1 MEEKK
6 SLWTKLVQSVGLQ
19 KLIALIALIVIFTF
33 FAVSSESFRSF
44 DTAVSILDASY
55 YIGFLAIGVTFVIIT
70 GGIDLSIGTVMM
82 CSAIVGGVLH
92 TKMGWPLWL
101 ALLAILV
108 IGGVFGLF
116 NGIFNCEIW
125 ITTIHRNTWYNDDFT
140 WFKLNRIK
148 RTKCNVPITWNW

>member
-116 NGIFNCEIW
+116 NGIL
-125 ITTIHRNTWYNDDFT
+125 IHRNTWYNDDFT

>member
-70 GGIDLSIGTVMM
+70 GGIDLSIGTVMIVFCHRWWSTPYKNGLAIM
-82 CSAIVGGVLH
+82 ASIVGNISDWGCI
-92 TKMGWPLWL
+92 W
-101 ALLAILV
+101 I
-108 IGGVFGLF
+108 IQR
-116 NGIFNCEIW
+116 NFNCEIW

-140 WFKLNRIK
+140 WFKLNRSQTYK
-148 RTKCNVPITWNW
+148 V

>member
-116 NGIFNCEIW
+116 NGI
-125 ITTIHRNTWYNDDFT
+125 
-140 WFKLNRIK
+140 
-148 RTKCNVPITWNW
+148 